1 MAGRPTARPPRSTPV
16 GPARCYH
23 AEVRGADILWLTA
36 VAAAAAG
43 CFDGDGAG
51 LPCGPTLPCPDGQA
65 CVAGTCQAGAATDA
79 GGRDAGAPADGG
91 PDGGVNADDDAD
103 GIRNGADNCPARANP
118 DQHDEDLDTLGDR
131 CDPCPWDGTD
141 SDEAD
146 ADGDGLTGT
155 CDPSEGADHDL
166 AVFVPFT
173 GPVAGVT
180 MASGSTFES
189 GHLHVDARAGFRW
202 VSVAS
207 ATGDDTL
214 TLGFELLS
222 IAPTSARQLYLE
234 VSRVG
239 LDGVYCELY
248 AGVASPQAKFALVNR
263 AGGTAADLAM
273 LPVDIVPGS
282 YVMTFHASASADRA
296 SCDLP
301 AAPGSPGLSSAAP
314 DLRPGTEIYV
324 GLNGIEA
331 RLTFL
336 AQVRG
341 P

>member
-1 MAGRPTARPPRSTPV
+1 MR
-16 GPARCYH
+16 GP
-23 AEVRGADILWLTA
+23 GILIAWSAA
-36 VAAAAAG
+36 VALAGAG
-43 CFDGDGAG
+43 CFDGTAG
-51 LPCGPTLPCPDGQA
+51 LPCGPALPCPVDQA
-65 CVAGTCQAGAATDA
+65 CVAGTCQAGSSTDA
-79 GGRDAGAPADGG
+79 GGIDTGGSVDGG
-91 PDGGVNADDDAD
+91 PMPGPDAGPDADDDAD

-180 MASGSTFES
+180 MASGSTFE
-189 GHLHVDARAGFRW
+189 GDHLRVDARAGFRW